1 MKKQSTGRKDPIVQH
16 WLTEIESAKKREE
29 DFRKDGKDILEIYG
43 STKSTPTPF
52 NILFSNTETMLP
64 NLYSSVPIPVVER
77 RFKDDDQLGKAAA
90 RAGQLAL
97 KFLLDTNVEGY
108 ETFDDGMSAVVL
120 DALLPGRGVTCIKYD
135 AKIGELPPQ
144 SDSAAQPAVVEGL
157 EGSAAAPVAQAGSQ
171 PATTAAEP
179 DPYKESELVCLDSK
193 EWNKVYFGF
202 AKKWSKVPW
211 IAYEEYID
219 KEEARR
225 LFGEKA
231 EKMVFTEHEE
241 DEEKEKTE
249 DESKRKTACIY
260 VIWDRDGG
268 KKIRYISAQYK
279 DGYLKVDDD
288 PLQLTGFFNCPKP
301 LQFVKKNDLLPTALY
316 TQYKEQAEEINSLT
330 RRIAKITKAI
340 KARGA
345 YDSQLGADLEKI
357 MEGDDNELVPA
368 ESASS
373 LAAEKGLDAAIWFM
387 PIDKLI
393 IVLRELMAAREAA
406 KQVVYE
412 IMGIA
417 DIMRGQSNA
426 SETLG
431 AQEIKQHFGTLR
443 LKRLQKEV
451 QRYARDILRMM
462 LEIAAT
468 QFNEDTWK
476 RMTGLPFLTTQ
487 ESAQLQAVA
496 QAAQQTGQPP
506 DQQTQQKLQQPT
518 WEQVLSVLKDDMQ
531 RSYRID
537 IETNTTVEAEATE
550 DKKDVTEFMT
560 AMGQL
565 MNGLT
570 PLVEKGVLP
579 FQGAQAMMLAVSR
592 RFRFGSEIEDYLKSM
607 QPPKPEDDGKGAD
620 AEKKVMAAEA
630 KAMQAEMDKKA
641 MADQQSLNEK
651 KTQQDIREIKLNAQ
665 EEIFRIEQAAAK
677 REQAC
682 AQKEQQVNL
691 KDQQRT
697 IEFAKK
703 EAQAQN
709 GKFKTEN
716 VVNKKADDT
725 LGKGVASME
734 KTVQGLAQMVQ
745 QLVQKDD
752 MQDQRI
758 ERLVQAV
765 TAPRKRTPVR
775 GPDGRIGQVIDE
787 PA

>member
-1 MKKQSTGRKDPIVQH
+1 MAKKQNASTGRRDPIVQH

-43 STKSTPTPF
+43 STRSVPTPF

-135 AKIGELPPQ
+135 AKIGELP
-144 SDSAAQPAVVEGL
+144 SAEPGTETTGQEPA
-157 EGSAAAPVAQAGSQ
+157 
-171 PATTAAEP
+171 ATPPAEP

-219 KEEARR
+219 KEEAKR

-231 EKMVFTEHEE
+231 EQMVFTEHEE

-268 KKIRYISAQYK
+268 KKIRYISSQYK

-345 YDSQLGADLEKI
+345 YDSSLGADLEKI

-641 MADQQSLNEK
+641 MAEQQKLIAKENELK
-651 KTQQDIREIKLNAQ
+651 LKEIDLSAREQVFKIQQ
-665 EEIFRIEQAAAK
+665 QAAQT
-677 REQAC
+677 EQKC
-682 AQKEQQVNL
+682 AQKEQQMNM

-697 IEFAKK
+697 LEFKTK

-734 KTVQGLAQMVQ
+734 KTVQGLAQMLQ
-745 QLVQKDD
+745 TLVERDAKQE
-752 MQDQRI
+752 QRI
-758 ERLVQAV
+758 EKLAQAI
-765 TAPRKRTPVR
+765 TAPRKRTPKR
-775 GPDGRIGQVIDE
+775 GPDNRIIEMLDE